1 MHNHIS
7 MKRLIIVFTLFALI
21 FNISVF
27 AQSVK
32 TASINIDSRT
42 RYQHVAG
49 FGGFTPSPT
58 WQYWLNN
65 SQIDMLFGKGENQ
78 LGLNIARLYIANNR
92 NYWNGGVSNAKRLK
106 QHGVFIFASPWS
118 PPASWKSNN
127 SDSNGGS
134 LLDSHYADWANFL
147 NDYQKYMSQQGA
159 PIDAVSIQNEADYKT
174 TYQSCVWTGQQLATF
189 LKQYGHIIE
198 CKIIAPESVH
208 FTRNMH
214 EPMLNDAEA
223 CAQLDILGGHFY
235 GWDGSSY
242 PLAEEKG
249 KEVWMTEYLINER
262 QQNEKKDIDWQ
273 TDGFLFARS
282 VNDAMLANM
291 SAWVHYSLKRYYG
304 CLGDGEFG
312 TKDNQITK
320 RGYVL
325 SHYAKYVSGTT
336 RIRHSLNDATSKL
349 TASAYISQTG
359 DSVVAMVINPSAN
372 AYNTA
377 VTLPFYT
384 KECTQITTTE
394 ALNAKRS
401 NPEISTETYEPTLS
415 IEPWSVNTF
424 VFTKSSE
431 RTDLPSDGEEAEK
444 IFSDGF
450 AASGTDVVPAGWQ
463 TKSEG
468 GVRKAGNYN
477 LGPRIMS
484 FSREGAMPNAF
495 YFRTDNNADGY
506 VSYGED
512 STHPLTLQ
520 PGHYVLTYSTHG
532 WKALPTITG
541 NIELKSGA
549 KITSLASTPKAFV
562 SDKGSAVSI
571 NNPSNYTIEFDVET
585 AANYV
590 LRWTIAKSKGGLTEG
605 LVGNVLLVR
614 KNPSGISDVI
624 INDSDM
630 PAAIYDLMGRKV
642 SHPTKGIYIING
654 RKIRF

>member
-1 MHNHIS
+1 
-7 MKRLIIVFTLFALI
+7 MKRLIIIFALFA
-21 FNISVF
+21 FNLNLSVN

-32 TASINIDSRT
+32 TAGINIDSRT

-92 NYWNGGVSNAKRLK
+92 SYWNGGVSNAKQLK
-106 QHGVFIFASPWS
+106 KHGVFIFASPWS
-118 PPASWKSNN
+118 PPAAWKSNN
-127 SDSNGGS
+127 NDSNGGS
-134 LLDSHYADWANFL
+134 LLASHYADWANFL
-147 NDYQKYMSQQGA
+147 NDYQKYMRQQGA
-159 PIDAVSIQNEADYKT
+159 PIDAVSIQNEADYKAS
-174 TYQSCVWTGQQLATF
+174 YQSCVWTGQQLATF
-189 LKQYGHIIE
+189 MKQYGHIIE
-198 CKIIAPESVH
+198 CKIIAPEAIH
-208 FTRNMH
+208 FSRDMH
-214 EPMLNDAEA
+214 EPMLNDPEA

-262 QQNEKKDIDWQ
+262 QEKEKKNIDWQ

-336 RIRHSLNDATSKL
+336 RVRHSLSDATGKL

-372 AYNTA
+372 AYNTTL
-377 VTLPFYT
+377 TLPFFT

-401 NPEISTETYEPTLS
+401 NPEISTETYEPAMS

-424 VFTKSSE
+424 IFTKSSE
-431 RTDLPSDGEEAEK
+431 RTDLPSDGDEAEK

-450 AASGTDVVPAGWQ
+450 AIAGTDVVPAGWQ

-468 GVRKAGNYN
+468 GLRKAGNYS
-477 LGPRIMS
+477 LGPRTMS
-484 FSREGAMPNAF
+484 FSREGGMPYAF
-495 YFRTDNNADGY
+495 YFRTDASADGN

-512 STHPLTLQ
+512 RNMPLTLQ

-541 NIELKSGA
+541 SVELKSGTKVA
-549 KITSLASTPKAFV
+549 SLASSPKAYV
-562 SDKGSAVSI
+562 TDKGSAVSI
-571 NNPSNYTIEFDVET
+571 NNQSDYAIEFDVET

-605 LVGNVLLVR
+605 LMGNVLLVR
-614 KNPSGISDVI
+614 QNASGINDVI
-624 INDSDM
+624 IGSSSE
-630 PAAIYDLMGRKV
+630 ATTYDLMGRKV
-642 SHPTKGIYIING
+642 SQPAKGIYIING
-654 RKIRF
+654 KKTIIK